1 MPYIEE
7 AGIKFSDLIDLTKSF
22 TSNLGKSKSS
32 GLSTGTLTKSSI
44 MKASKDLVLSFP
56 VLCSNTV
63 TPQTAMMISKA
74 IERNCVTTLQLI
86 FASSYLQGPD
96 GIEVLKKWHKNMDA
110 DFSVDDYL
118 DTIDATL
125 QTMEDNKGLL
135 KIGEAMLEQFLADQK
150 RYPLSSFS
158 ESSIRG
164 FIVTENYNGDHVV
177 RRDYIKEAN
186 NDDIIYTPEGPMPG
200 GQAQFNQGEKKIGLQ
215 AQSNANQQYNA
226 DRSSAADKQK
236 NASQNIRS
244 DAKSRYDKNYNAD
257 KLDLDRQNLELQ
269 QKRDARGK
277 LSDQLDLFTK
287 QLMDSDVKK
296 CNELVP
302 SMIIVKF
309 AVATPDTQNF
319 NAATEKQFIA
329 GVKARLIPCD
339 SMEIID
345 RITVINKTRPTLV
358 NLVRAT
364 TGEIK
369 FARDFV
375 FALDQA
381 KIDARINSKLSKTSP
396 IWRSLQAR
404 SSRSGINRLKKNK
417 ANDAGAI
424 TSLVLTSEEVNM
436 LKKEYNFDLYNIAK
450 ARFVMESYNLMTLVI
465 VDEEVE
471 VARFLLDGEK
481 YYQDYSFN
489 SLERE
494 TGDGS
499 YKKVINLISKINRG

>member
-1 MPYIEE
+1 
-7 AGIKFSDLIDLTKSF
+7 
-22 TSNLGKSKSS
+22 
-32 GLSTGTLTKSSI
+32 
-44 MKASKDLVLSFP
+44 
-56 VLCSNTV
+56 
-63 TPQTAMMISKA
+63 
-74 IERNCVTTLQLI
+74 
-86 FASSYLQGPD
+86 
-96 GIEVLKKWHKNMDA
+96 
-110 DFSVDDYL
+110 
-118 DTIDATL
+118 
-125 QTMEDNKGLL
+125 
-135 KIGEAMLEQFLADQK
+135 MLF
-150 RYPLSSFS
+150 
-158 ESSIRG
+158 
-164 FIVTENYNGDHVV
+164 
-177 RRDYIKEAN
+177 
-186 NDDIIYTPEGPMPG
+186 
-200 GQAQFNQGEKKIGLQ
+200 
-215 AQSNANQQYNA
+215 
-226 DRSSAADKQK
+226 RS
-236 NASQNIRS
+236 
-244 DAKSRYDKNYNAD
+244 
-257 KLDLDRQNLELQ
+257 
-269 QKRDARGK
+269 
-277 LSDQLDLFTK
+277 
-287 QLMDSDVKK
+287 
-296 CNELVP
+296 
-302 SMIIVKF
+302 
-309 AVATPDTQNF
+309 
-319 NAATEKQFIA
+319 
-329 GVKARLIPCD
+329 
-339 SMEIID
+339 EIID
-345 RITVINKTRPTLV
+345 RVAVINKTRPTLV

-436 LKKEYNFDLYNIAK
+436 LKKEYNFDLYNVAK